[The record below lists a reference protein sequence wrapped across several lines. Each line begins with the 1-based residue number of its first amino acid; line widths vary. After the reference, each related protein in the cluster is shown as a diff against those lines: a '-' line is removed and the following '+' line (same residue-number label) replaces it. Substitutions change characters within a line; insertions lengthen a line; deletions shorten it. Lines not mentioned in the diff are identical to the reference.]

1 MGWQM
6 VEITGINPTICM
18 HKILLEDNFK
28 NNIEGKKT
36 ESNNEREVGKKEISS
51 SWMQGLSIK
60 Y

>member
-1 MGWQM
+1 M